1 MTPAGNAGDV
11 VVDTSPPEGIL
22 FDLDGTLVD
31 TTYLHA
37 VAWTRALRE
46 AGHRVDTAAVH
57 RAVGMTGDALIPH
70 VVGSHD
76 GSGDAAVKE
85 RHAELYHGVRDQVVA
100 FSGARELLAR
110 VHAQGSRVVI
120 VTSAT
125 EGDIGPL
132 LEVLDAD
139 ELLDVVTDSSDAQES
154 KPSPDLVEAALDK
167 AGLAPGQVVFVGDSV
182 WDVES
187 SGRLGIPCVGLE
199 CGGTSSRELLAA
211 GAVETWR
218 DPQAL
223 LEAFARSALASRTG

>member
-1 MTPAGNAGDV
+1 MARVPD
-11 VVDTSPPEGIL
+11 GIL

-46 AGHRVDTAAVH
+46 AGHQVDTAAVH

-70 VVGSHD
+70 VLGPHDPGSD
-76 GSGDAAVKE
+76 DAVKE
-85 RHAELYHGVRDQVVA
+85 RYSELYHEARDQVVA
-100 FSGARELLAR
+100 FGGARALLAR
-110 VHAQGSRVVI
+110 VRAQGSRVVI

-132 LEVLDAD
+132 LSVLDAD
-139 ELLDVVTDSSDAQES
+139 DLIDVVTDSSDAKES
-154 KPSPDLVEAALDK
+154 KPSPDLVQAALDK
-167 AGLAPGQVVFVGDSV
+167 AGLEVSQVVFVGDSV

-199 CGGTSSRELLAA
+199 CGGTSSHELLQA
-211 GAVETWR
+211 GAVQTWR

-223 LEAFARSALASRTG
+223 LRNFESSALADRTG

>member
-1 MTPAGNAGDV
+1 MARR
-11 VVDTSPPEGIL
+11 PEGIL

-46 AGHRVDTAAVH
+46 AGYQVDTAAVH

-70 VVGSHD
+70 VVGPHD
-76 GSGDAAVKE
+76 PGRDGAVKD
-85 RHAELYHGVRDQVVA
+85 RHSELYHDARDQVVA
-100 FSGARELLAR
+100 FRGAKDLLAR
-110 VHAQGSRVVI
+110 VRAQGSRVVI

-132 LEVLDAD
+132 LRVLDAD
-139 ELLDVVTDSSDAQES
+139 DLLDVVTDSSDAGES
-154 KPSPDLVEAALDK
+154 KPSPDPVEAALDK
-167 AGLAPGQVVFVGDSV
+167 AGLEASQVVFVGDSV

-199 CGGTSSRELLAA
+199 CGGTSGKELLSA
-211 GAVETWR
+211 GAVQAWR
-218 DPQAL
+218 DPRAL
-223 LEAFARSALASRTG
+223 LRDFESSALAGQTA

>member
-1 MTPAGNAGDV
+1 MGRGPD
-11 VVDTSPPEGIL
+11 GIL

-46 AGHRVDTAAVH
+46 AGHVVDTATVH

-70 VVGSHD
+70 VVGPHD
-76 GSGDAAVKE
+76 SRDDDAVKE
-85 RHAELYHGVRDQVVA
+85 RHTDLYHHARDQVVA
-100 FSGARELLAR
+100 FRGAKELLAQ
-110 VHAQGSRVVI
+110 VHTQGSRVVI

-125 EGDIGPL
+125 EDDIGPL
-132 LEVLDAD
+132 LAVLDAD
-139 ELLDVVTDSSDAQES
+139 SLIDVVTDSSDAQQS
-154 KPSPDLVEAALDK
+154 KPSPDLVEAALGK
-167 AGLAPGQVVFVGDSV
+167 AGLEPAQVVFVGDSV

-199 CGGTSSRELLAA
+199 CGGTSSQELLEA

-218 DPQAL
+218 DPQTL
-223 LEAFARSALASRTG
+223 LDAFDRSALVNRGG

>member
-1 MTPAGNAGDV
+1 MSAQRPDGV
-11 VVDTSPPEGIL
+11 L
-22 FDLDGTLVD
+22 LDLDGTLVD

-46 AGHRVDTAAVH
+46 AGHVVRTAAVH

-76 GSGDAAVKE
+76 ERGDAAVKA
-85 RHAELYHGVRDQVVA
+85 RYAELYHAARDQVVA
-100 FSGARELLAR
+100 FRGAKELLAR

-125 EGDIGPL
+125 EDDLGPL
-132 LEVLDAD
+132 LEVLDAGD
-139 ELLDVVTDSSDAQES
+139 LVDVVTDSSDAERS
-154 KPSPDLVEAALDK
+154 KPSPDPVEAALAK
-167 AGLAPGQVVFVGDSV
+167 AGLEPGRVVFVGDSV

-187 SGRLGIPCVGLE
+187 SGRLGVPCLGLE
-199 CGGTSSRELLAA
+199 CGGTSSEELLAA

-218 DPQAL
+218 DPQSL
-223 LEAFARSALASRTG
+223 LDSFDRSALAGRSG

>member
-1 MTPAGNAGDV
+1 MARVPD
-11 VVDTSPPEGIL
+11 GIL

-46 AGHRVDTAAVH
+46 AGHQVDTAAVH

-70 VVGSHD
+70 VLGPHDPGSD
-76 GSGDAAVKE
+76 DAVKE
-85 RHAELYHGVRDQVVA
+85 RYSELYHEARDQVVA
-100 FSGARELLAR
+100 FGRARALLAR
-110 VHAQGSRVVI
+110 VRAQGSRVVI

-132 LEVLDAD
+132 LSVLDAD
-139 ELLDVVTDSSDAQES
+139 DLIDVVTDSSDAKES
-154 KPSPDLVEAALDK
+154 KPSPDLVQAALDK
-167 AGLAPGQVVFVGDSV
+167 AGLEVSQVVFVGDSV

-199 CGGTSSRELLAA
+199 CGGTSSQELLQA
-211 GAVETWR
+211 GAVQTWR

-223 LEAFARSALASRTG
+223 LRNFESSALADRTG

>member
-1 MTPAGNAGDV
+1 VSDRQ
-11 VVDTSPPEGIL
+11 PEGVL

-46 AGHRVDTAAVH
+46 AGYHVDTATVH

-70 VVGSHD
+70 VVDGHD
-76 GSGDAAVKE
+76 PARDDEVKT
-85 RHAELYHGVRDQVVA
+85 RHAELYHAARDQVVA
-100 FSGARELLAR
+100 FNGARELLAR
-110 VHAQGSRVVI
+110 VRAQGSRVVI

-132 LEVLDAD
+132 LQVLDAD

-154 KPSPDLVEAALDK
+154 KPSPDLVEAALHK
-167 AGLAPGQVVFVGDSV
+167 AGLEPGQVVFVGDSV

-187 SGRLGIPCVGLE
+187 SGRLAIPCVGLE
-199 CGGTSSRELLAA
+199 CGGTSRQELLEA
-211 GAVETWR
+211 GAVEAFR
-218 DPQAL
+218 DPGAL
-223 LEAFARSALASRTG
+223 LRELDGSVLARRSG

>member
-1 MTPAGNAGDV
+1 MRTVGR
-11 VVDTSPPEGIL
+11 PPEGIL

-70 VVGSHD
+70 VVGPHD
-76 GSGDAAVKE
+76 PGSDDAVKE
-85 RHAELYHGVRDQVVA
+85 RHAELYHDAQDQVVA
-100 FSGARELLAR
+100 FRGAKELLAR
-110 VHAQGSRVVI
+110 VRAQGSRVVI

-125 EGDIGPL
+125 EDDIGPL
-132 LEVLDAD
+132 LRVLDAD
-139 ELLDVVTDSSDAQES
+139 DLLDVVTDSSDARES
-154 KPSPDLVEAALDK
+154 KPSPDLVEAALGK
-167 AGLAPGQVVFVGDSV
+167 AGLEAERAVFVGDSV

-199 CGGTSSRELLAA
+199 CGGTSSQELLAA
-211 GAVETWR
+211 GAAQTWR

-223 LEAFARSALASRTG
+223 LRDFGSSVLAGRAG